1 MKWQGL
7 KTLPFH
13 YPSFKSVW
21 TIQTFNLLSQDIRYQ
36 AQDIPD
42 ASANG
47 VRR

>member
-7 KTLPFH
+7 KTLPPP
-13 YPSFKSVW
+13 YPPFKPVW
-21 TIQTFNLLSQDIRYQ
+21 TIQTFNLLSQDIRLL

-47 VRR
+47 